1 MKRKTALRFLPA
13 VSLLIILAI
22 VTSLVLTIPDQ
33 ASGKTPIVPTP
44 AKSADTDAVVVEKA
58 DYSFRVK
65 ELNRVLGIP
74 KDDLAKLGHKE
85 IHEMFKKN
93 ADKLGV
99 RVYENVEKI
108 DEKGALVKDESG
120 NTVYEKVLVAGDK
133 IFKAPDFGVD
143 PEAKAQ
149 PTPTPFPYPAPIGK
163 NSGGQIAESGS
174 SSGLDQMLLSVFKVF
189 LPLIKRDDT
198 LMPAVYDRM
207 AKAKVYIDNQYEG
220 DYYPFGVVKEYPGCP
235 LSIRAQSGTYP
246 KRFVGH
252 YIGET
257 LLLNVYP
264 LGKVTASSVGE
275 TYDVSDVTF
284 EAGLEFVYDEPL
296 MWCDMAYNSDTSDP
310 YFGYTQYHITK
321 AAWEPTGASPQY
333 DLFLGDTLLFS
344 NIADVPN
351 GTSVTVTRPIPENYT
366 SNLYSSNRF
375 TIRHATKLGAEFYA
389 KQTDTYKVAQ
399 LNNTINMYGF
409 NGLPDVYAPLFE
421 TGTWADDYY
430 QYATNAYHDC
440 DLVNDGADSTV
451 PPGYNPYGYMYES
464 KVCRSRPGYILLSEL
479 DYLIPALQAIH
490 IMNKYND
497 PDHVYAYYSQ
507 SGTTTPRQ
515 IARWLEGKWNGYGIP
530 VYSKSPEYASG
541 VRTNAFLG
549 LESLLGYKYNDAT
562 SRSYADQAAAILV
575 QVQWGSPPW
584 SKYWGETVNEGY
596 LFRPIYYGGQLLMWV
611 TGGSFPFS
619 LPVGITTEVSDMFNM
634 PNETLMPLPTNSE
647 TTLSYWAALNL
658 YYKYRTLYGY

>member
-85 IHEMFKKN
+85 IKEKFKQN

-99 RVYENVEKI
+99 RVYENIEKI
-108 DEKGALVKDESG
+108 DEKGAVVKDELG

-143 PEAKAQ
+143 PEAKVQ
-149 PTPTPFPYPAPIGK
+149 PTPTPFPYPAPVGK
-163 NSGGQIAESGS
+163 NSSEQIAESGS
-174 SSGLDQMLLSVFKVF
+174 STGLDQMLLSVFQVF
-189 LPLIKRDDT
+189 LPLIKRDDP

-220 DYYPFGVVKEYPGCP
+220 DYYAFGVVKEYPGCP

-252 YIGET
+252 YVGS
-257 LLLNVYP
+257 NSFPV
-264 LGKVTASSVGE
+264 GKVTASGVGA

-284 EAGLEFVYDEPL
+284 EGGLEFAFNEPL
-296 MWCDMAYNSDTSDP
+296 MWCDMAYNSDVSDP

-321 AAWEPTGASPQY
+321 AAWEPVGASPPY

-344 NIADVPN
+344 NIADVPD
-351 GTSVTVTRPIPENYT
+351 GTAVTVTRPVPENYA
-366 SNLYSSNRF
+366 SNLYSSSRF

-409 NGLPDVYAPLFE
+409 NNLPDVYAPLFE
-421 TGTWADDYY
+421 SGTSASDNYIFTYD
-430 QYATNAYHDC
+430 AFHDC
-440 DLVNDGADSTV
+440 DLINNGVASTV

-464 KVCRSRPGYILLSEL
+464 KVCTIGRGAYILLSQV
-479 DYLIPALQAIH
+479 DYLAPALQAIH
-490 IMNKYND
+490 ILNKYGD
-497 PDHVYAYYSQ
+497 PDHTYPHPAGN
-507 SGTTTPRQ
+507 GTTTPRL
-515 IARWLEGKWNGYGIP
+515 IARWLEEKWNGYGIP
-530 VYSKSPEYASG
+530 VYLKSTEYASG
-541 VRTNAFLG
+541 VRTNVFLG

-562 SRSYADQAAAILV
+562 SQNYADEAAAILV

-584 SKYWGETVNEGY
+584 DKYWGETANEGY
-596 LFRPIYYGGQLLMWV
+596 LFRPIFYGGEMLMWV
-611 TGGSFPFS
+611 TGGSYPFS
-619 LPVGITTEVSDMFNM
+619 LPGGILTEVMDMFSM
-634 PNETLMPLPTNSE
+634 PVETLMPLPTNSE

-658 YYKYRTLYGY
+658 YYKYRTIYGY